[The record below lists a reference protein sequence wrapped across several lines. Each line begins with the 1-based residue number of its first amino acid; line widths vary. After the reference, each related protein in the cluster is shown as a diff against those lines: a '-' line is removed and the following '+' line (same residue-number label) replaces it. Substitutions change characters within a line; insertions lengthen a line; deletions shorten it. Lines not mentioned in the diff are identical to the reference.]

1 MSNLNSNH
9 KILDPLTSLPHLRPS
24 SYPKRNCFWLVGGF
38 LLIFTLLF
46 MGCSPAQ
53 VADQPPAPAA
63 ISPEIAST
71 PTALP
76 LSAPAPAAS
85 DVSDEATATTGISA
99 GDSIPQPK
107 FAAQIGKITFATE
120 ATDLYEP
127 INASLLFTK
136 GITQIHAIFDYS
148 GMSPAYTWERVWL
161 LNDKEVARKADVW
174 TGPESGLFDYY
185 IDNSGRPLPAG
196 DWVLEIYVEG
206 KLLSLGA
213 FVIENSEEA
222 QANSQ

>member
-1 MSNLNSNH
+1 MGDLNANH
-9 KILDPLTSLPHLRPS
+9 KILDRLISLPHLRPS
-24 SYPKRNCFWLVGGF
+24 SYPKQNLFWLVGGSS
-38 LLIFTLLF
+38 LIFAILLA
-46 MGCSPAQ
+46 GCSPAQ

-63 ISPEIAST
+63 ISPEIASA

-85 DVSDEATATTGISA
+85 DASDEATAPTGISA

-107 FAAQIGKITFATE
+107 FTAQIGKITFATE
-120 ATDLYEP
+120 ATAQHEP
-127 INASLLFTK
+127 INASLLFSQ
-136 GITQIHAIFDYS
+136 GITQVHAIFDYS

-174 TGPESGLFDYY
+174 TGPESGVFDYY
-185 IDNSGRPLPAG
+185 IDNSGRPLPSG

-213 FVIENSEEA
+213 FVIENFEEA